1 MEKERNNSGNNPVIS
16 VIIPVHNAEKTLA
29 AAVRSILRQ
38 TARNVLPLEVI
49 LVDDG
54 SDDACSRLCDALAKE
69 AGADAVRRQ
78 DPIGDGP
85 AADFLH
91 CMPNGMPGGKENGSV
106 QEENPALQPVFFRVI
121 HMRDEGVS
129 EARNRGLAAARGSFV
144 TFLDADDAMEPE
156 MLEFL
161 YALHE
166 RTGAQICG
174 CGFLAVTPEEAA
186 EYEKTAEYD
195 KAEEYKKTAD
205 TNGTGRADREPAGG
219 KQTGQAKACREEQAS
234 QAAECGGKPQIFT
247 GTEIVKNAILL
258 RDTRVW
264 SKLFTR
270 EAIGDR
276 RFRKGLTIGEDM
288 LFVVSLVEESTRYA
302 LVKEEKL
309 YRYTVNPKGAM
320 ERPFTPSYMDQI
332 RCWEEAGKLLEKNL
346 PEVLRD
352 PEAAAR
358 LGTLQMVSDVLTAS
372 KIAKLPAGERE
383 KYENEFQLCRK
394 KLALHRKIPG
404 ASAGLSWDYRIKAAL
419 LERLPGIYRRLYE

>member
-1 MEKERNNSGNNPVIS
+1 MACGWRPLQKAGHKVEEKQRKNSGNDPAIS

-69 AGADAVRRQ
+69 AGADAVRQQ
-78 DPIGDGP
+78 DPIGGRP
-85 AADFLH
+85 AADSLH
-91 CMPNGMPGGKENGSV
+91 CMPNGIPDGKENGSV

-129 EARNRGLAAARGSFV
+129 EARNRGISAASGRFL

-156 MLEFL
+156 MLECL

-174 CGFLAVTPEEAA
+174 CGFLTVTPEEAA
-186 EYEKTAEYD
+186 EYEE
-195 KAEEYKKTAD
+195 KADA
-205 TNGTGRADREPAGG
+205 NGTCRAD
-219 KQTGQAKACREEQAS
+219 EE
-234 QAAECGGKPQIFT
+234 PQIFT
-247 GTEIVKNAILL
+247 GTEIVKDAILL

-346 PEVLRD
+346 PKVLRD

-372 KIAKLPAGERE
+372 KIAKLPAKEQAN
-383 KYENEFQLCRK
+383 YEDEFQLCRK

-419 LERLPGIYRRLYE
+419 LERLPGVYRRLYE

>member
-1 MEKERNNSGNNPVIS
+1 MEEKQRKNSGNHPVIS
-16 VIIPVHNAEKTLA
+16 VIIPVHNAEKTLE
-29 AAVRSILRQ
+29 AAVRSVLRQ
-38 TARNVLPLEVI
+38 TVRNLLPLEAI

-54 SDDACSRLCDALAKE
+54 SDDASSRLCDALA
-69 AGADAVRRQ
+69 AGSGADAVGKPNSTGGRT
-78 DPIGDGP
+78 
-85 AADFLH
+85 AADPSH
-91 CMPNGMPGGKENGSV
+91 CMPDDIPDGKENGSA
-106 QEENPALQPVFFRVI
+106 QKENPALQPVFLQVI

-129 EARNRGLAAARGSFV
+129 EARNRGISAAGGRFL

-156 MLEFL
+156 MLECL

-174 CGFLAVTPEEAA
+174 CGFRSVTPEEAA
-186 EYEKTAEYD
+186 EYEKA
-195 KAEEYKKTAD
+195 AD
-205 TNGTGRADREPAGG
+205 ANGKGRADREPAGG
-219 KQTGQAKACREEQAS
+219 KQAGQAEARREEQTS
-234 QAAECGGKPQIFT
+234 QEAEGGGEPQIFT
-247 GTEIVKNAILL
+247 GTDIVRDAILL

-288 LFVVSLVEESTRYA
+288 LFVVSLIEEGTRYA

-346 PEVLRD
+346 PEVLKD

-372 KIAKLPAGERE
+372 KIAKLPAKERE
-383 KYENEFQLCRK
+383 RYEDEFQLCRK
-394 KLALHRKIPG
+394 KLALHRRVPG
-404 ASAGLSWDYRIKAAL
+404 AAAGLSWDYRIKSAL